1 LFMPSLLRFC
11 FLILS
16 GYSASMPSIQ
26 RRNLLAGRHALS
38 PGVGGA
44 SAEIGMTAR
53 TTSRTVNFV
62 RPFILDGFA
71 REQPAGSY
79 VVLTEEEMMDTLL
92 SQAWRRAS
100 TVIRL
105 RTPAGTQD
113 YPIDPEQL

>member
-1 LFMPSLLRFC
+1 
-11 FLILS
+11 
-16 GYSASMPSIQ
+16 
-26 RRNLLAGRHALS
+26 
-38 PGVGGA
+38 
-44 SAEIGMTAR
+44 MTAR

-62 RPFILDGFA
+62 RPFILEGFA

-105 RTPAGTQD
+105 PTPAGTQD
-113 YPIDPEQL
+113 VTVDPEQLNAALLRDRAKQEPMSPIADAPVPRPKGHLARHLIARLARKH

>member
-1 LFMPSLLRFC
+1 
-11 FLILS
+11 
-16 GYSASMPSIQ
+16 
-26 RRNLLAGRHALS
+26 
-38 PGVGGA
+38 
-44 SAEIGMTAR
+44 MTAR

-62 RPFILDGFA
+62 QPFVLEGFA

-113 YPIDPEQL
+113 VTIDPEQLNAALLRDRAKQTPISSIADAPLPRPRGHRASHLIARLARKH